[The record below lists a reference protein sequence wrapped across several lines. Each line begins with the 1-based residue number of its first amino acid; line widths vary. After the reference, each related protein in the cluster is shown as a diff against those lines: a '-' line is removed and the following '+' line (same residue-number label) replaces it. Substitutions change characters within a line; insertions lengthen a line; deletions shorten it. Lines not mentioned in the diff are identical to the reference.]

1 MLEQFTGSA
10 GLSDYDKQ
18 ALGYWEQLK
27 GQIVPWLA
35 EASAKW
41 QDKEAVH
48 FELTFCLCTPQ
59 SRAPLARE
67 AVRRMKASGVL
78 HTGSRDQVL
87 AHMDGVRFNEKKSA
101 YIVEARDR
109 LYEIYSKIM
118 ELKEHPHQLRD
129 WLAENVKGY
138 GYKESTHFLRNIG
151 LGGDLA
157 MFDVH
162 ILRAMV
168 EAGLIKP
175 NSKEA
180 EGGLTGKK
188 YKELEQIFLAWAKKL
203 GLKPAEL
210 DIALW
215 LVRSGNKEIM

>member
-10 GLSDYDKQ
+10 ELTCYESTILSNW
-18 ALGYWEQLK
+18 AVLK
-27 GQIVPWLA
+27 AKIQPWLA
-35 EASAKW
+35 QTSTKW

-67 AVRRMKASGVL
+67 AVKRLKESGVL
-78 HTGSRDQVL
+78 HTGNQEQILSYL
-87 AHMDGVRFNEKKSA
+87 AGVRFNEKKSF

-118 ELKEHPHQLRD
+118 ELKEQPFQLRE
-129 WLAENVKGY
+129 WLVASVNGY
-138 GYKESTHFLRNIG
+138 GYKEATHFLRNIG
-151 LGGDLA
+151 LGEQLA

-162 ILRAMV
+162 IIRAMV
-168 EAGLIKP
+168 EAGHLAKD
-175 NSKEA
+175 SKEA
-180 EGGLTGKK
+180 EGGLAGKK
-188 YKELEQIFLAWAKKL
+188 YKELEQVFLAWAKKL

-210 DIALW
+210 DITLW
-215 LVRSGNKEIM
+215 LTYSGNKEIM